1 MSEEKSHIPFRQSK
15 LTLVLRDSFI
25 QKNQNNKILMISC
38 VSPGADSADHTINT
52 LRYSDRLK
60 FKKEINERDT
70 ESKQSV
76 S

>member
-1 MSEEKSHIPFRQSK
+1 
-15 LTLVLRDSFI
+15 
-25 QKNQNNKILMISC
+25 MISC

-76 S
+76 SWKINSKSKAENSNS